1 MSHIFDYSKICDGI
15 KNLDPLIRFAGVIN
29 PRGRLVAGGM
39 KEGIKTLGS
48 DKDDEMLF
56 MELVLR
62 TKMRKEFDK
71 QLGAVKFAMSYR
83 EKAIVMSFPID
94 EHVMLV
100 SAEREIDFAKIP
112 FKILKILE
120 N

>member
-1 MSHIFDYSKICDGI
+1 MDFEAMCKKVMD
-15 KNLDPLIRFAGVIN
+15 LDSRIRFVGMVN
-29 PRGRLVAGGM
+29 NQGRLIAGGM
-39 KEGIKTLGS
+39 KEGKKTLE
-48 DKDDEMLF
+48 DTKDDEMLF

-83 EKAIVMSFPID
+83 ERAVVMSFPID

-100 SAEREIDFAKIP
+100 SAEREVDFAKIP

>member
-1 MSHIFDYSKICDGI
+1 MDFEIICKKIMD
-15 KNLDPLIRFAGVIN
+15 LDSRIRFAGMVN
-29 PRGRLVAGGM
+29 NQGRLVAGGM
-39 KEGIKTLGS
+39 KEDKKSLEDT
-48 DKDDEMLF
+48 KDDEMLF

-71 QLGAVKFAMSYR
+71 QLGVVKFAMSYR
-83 EKAIVMSFPID
+83 EKAVVMSFPVG

-100 SAEREIDFAKIP
+100 SAEKEIDFAKIP
-112 FKILKILE
+112 FKILNLLE

>member
-1 MSHIFDYSKICDGI
+1 MDFEAMCKKVMD
-15 KNLDPLIRFAGVIN
+15 LDSRIRFAGMVN
-29 PRGRLVAGGM
+29 NQGRLIAGGM
-39 KEGIKTLGS
+39 KEGKKTLE
-48 DKDDEMLF
+48 DTKDDEMLF

-83 EKAIVMSFPID
+83 ERAVVMSFPID
-94 EHVMLV
+94 EYVMLV
-100 SAEREIDFAKIP
+100 SAEREVDFAKIP

>member
-1 MSHIFDYSKICDGI
+1 MDFETICKKVMDLDSKI
-15 KNLDPLIRFAGVIN
+15 RFTGMVN
-29 PRGRLVAGGM
+29 NQGRLIAGGM
-39 KEGIKTLGS
+39 KEGKKPLEDIR
-48 DKDDEMLF
+48 DDEMLF

-71 QLGAVKFAMSYR
+71 QLGSVKFAMSYR
-83 EKAIVMSFPID
+83 EKAIVMSFPIE

-112 FKILKILE
+112 FKILKILGS
-120 N
+120 

>member
-1 MSHIFDYSKICDGI
+1 MEFEAICKKIMDLDSK
-15 KNLDPLIRFAGVIN
+15 IRFAGMVN
-29 PRGRLVAGGM
+29 NQGRLVAGGM
-39 KEGIKTLGS
+39 KEDKKPLEDT
-48 DKDDEMLF
+48 KDDEMLF

-83 EKAIVMSFPID
+83 EKAVVMSFPVN

-100 SAEREIDFAKIP
+100 SAEKEIDFAKIP
-112 FKILKILE
+112 FKILKVLGI
-120 N
+120 